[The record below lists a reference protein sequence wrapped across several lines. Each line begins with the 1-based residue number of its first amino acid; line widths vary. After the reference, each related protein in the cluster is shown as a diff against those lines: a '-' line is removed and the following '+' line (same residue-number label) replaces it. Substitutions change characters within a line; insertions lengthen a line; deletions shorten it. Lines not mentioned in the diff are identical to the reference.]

1 MTVKTYVSNRHFPFD
16 LSHRQ
21 DLAGYGTEVVAQFIT
36 LFAESPMTALFK
48 GYLRYRGVPF
58 ITGHEVPSDESEDP
72 LNDIFVGFCWY
83 ILLMALMPFFQ
94 NAYPAV
100 SHTIF
105 ANRIVS
111 DVYLA
116 DGDYEKTMKAAKQGL
131 ACLDSFQVD
140 TGMHLQ
146 RWGSFMSNIAYRF

>member
-1 MTVKTYVSNRHFPFD
+1 MLVYSFD
-16 LSHRQ
+16 GIN
-21 DLAGYGTEVVAQFIT
+21 A
-36 LFAESPMTALFK
+36 
-48 GYLRYRGVPF
+48 
-58 ITGHEVPSDESEDP
+58 
-72 LNDIFVGFCWY
+72 
-83 ILLMALMPFFQ
+83 FQ

-140 TGMHLQ
+140 TGIYLQ
-146 RWGSFMSNIAYRF
+146 RWGSFMLNVAYRF